1 MESRGSCW
9 NCKIQTEIVE
19 FRCKTCKRIQKVGK
33 TDPYEIFSLKKKYLI
48 DYEELET
55 KYFQL
60 QNIFH
65 PDKFVNSTNEEKEI
79 SVIESSNINNAY
91 NLLANNVDRIK
102 ILIKSKGLKIKSDL
116 EKTFSNK
123 SLLEEIMDLQ
133 DKCMSIEND
142 KEKKKIKM
150 EIKIKIKNV
159 ELKINEHFEKRK
171 FSEAENLGVK
181 LSYLEKINKNL
192 G

>member
-1 MESRGSCW
+1 MQEDS
-9 NCKIQTEIVE
+9 
-19 FRCKTCKRIQKVGK
+19 KVGK

-102 ILIKSKGLKIKSDL
+102 NFDKVKRVK
-116 EKTFSNK
+116 NK
-123 SLLEEIMDLQ
+123 
-133 DKCMSIEND
+133 
-142 KEKKKIKM
+142 
-150 EIKIKIKNV
+150 V
-159 ELKINEHFEKRK
+159 RFR
-171 FSEAENLGVK
+171 
-181 LSYLEKINKNL
+181 KNL
-192 G
+192 F

>member
-1 MESRGSCW
+1 M
-9 NCKIQTEIVE
+9 
-19 FRCKTCKRIQKVGK
+19 
-33 TDPYEIFSLKKKYLI
+33 
-48 DYEELET
+48 
-55 KYFQL
+55 
-60 QNIFH
+60 
-65 PDKFVNSTNEEKEI
+65 NSTNEEKEI

-142 KEKKKIKM
+142 KEKS
-150 EIKIKIKNV
+150 KNG
-159 ELKINEHFEKRK
+159 NKRT
-171 FSEAENLGVK
+171 N
-181 LSYLEKINKNL
+181 
-192 G
+192 

>member
-1 MESRGSCW
+1 MQEDS
-9 NCKIQTEIVE
+9 
-19 FRCKTCKRIQKVGK
+19 KVGK

-142 KEKKKIKM
+142 KEKKK
-150 EIKIKIKNV
+150 KNG
-159 ELKINEHFEKRK
+159 NKRT
-171 FSEAENLGVK
+171 N
-181 LSYLEKINKNL
+181 
-192 G
+192 